1 MKTVET
7 LTIPRT
13 VLTKLVKRNRQLIYM
28 NYFLVHLCAMRNID
42 LVFMADEV
50 CRMLKITPEQLE
62 AARKKRL
69 IRCGV
74 CWRNCSDGKR
84 SLRKTGNAVYR
95 MIPYG
100 RQHENIQGARMR
112 SLYA

>member
-1 MKTVET
+1 
-7 LTIPRT
+7 
-13 VLTKLVKRNRQLIYM
+13 LTKLVKRNRQLIYM
-28 NYFLVHLCAMRNID
+28 NYFLVHLCAVRNID

-74 CWRNCSDGKR
+74 FDRRFVYHAADVVLLAELLG
-84 SLRKTGNAVYR
+84 RKTFPSKDR
-95 MIPYG
+95 
-100 RQHENIQGARMR
+100 
-112 SLYA
+112 

>member
-74 CWRNCSDGKR
+74 FDRRFGYHAADVVLLAELLG
-84 SLRKTGNAVYR
+84 RKTFPSKDR
-95 MIPYG
+95 
-100 RQHENIQGARMR
+100 
-112 SLYA
+112 

>member
-50 CRMLKITPEQLE
+50 CRMLKITMRPTSFFWQS
-62 AARKKRL
+62 
-69 IRCGV
+69 
-74 CWRNCSDGKR
+74 CSDGKR

>member
-62 AARKKRL
+62 AVRRFRSQVRLPCGRRRSAGGVARTENVPFERPVAL
-69 IRCGV
+69 
-74 CWRNCSDGKR
+74 
-84 SLRKTGNAVYR
+84 TGRYK
-95 MIPYG
+95 
-100 RQHENIQGARMR
+100 NIQGARMR

>member
-62 AARKKRL
+62 AARMKRL

-74 CWRNCSDGKR
+74 FDRRFVYHAADVVLLAELLG
-84 SLRKTGNAVYR
+84 RKTFPSKDR
-95 MIPYG
+95 
-100 RQHENIQGARMR
+100 
-112 SLYA
+112 

>member
-74 CWRNCSDGKR
+74 FDLNGLLIKNYPKTAST
-84 SLRKTGNAVYR
+84 SL
-95 MIPYG
+95 
-100 RQHENIQGARMR
+100 
-112 SLYA
+112 

>member
-28 NYFLVHLCAMRNID
+28 NYFLVHLCAVRNID

-69 IRCGV
+69 AFSIAGSSTMRPTSF
-74 CWRNCSDGKR
+74 CWRSCSDGKR
-84 SLRKTGNAVYR
+84 SLRKTGSTDRTV
-95 MIPYG
+95 
-100 RQHENIQGARMR
+100 
-112 SLYA
+112 

>member
-74 CWRNCSDGKR
+74 FDRRFAYHAADVVLLAELLG
-84 SLRKTGNAVYR
+84 RKTFPSKDR
-95 MIPYG
+95 
-100 RQHENIQGARMR
+100 
-112 SLYA
+112 

>member
-69 IRCGV
+69 IRCGACGRRFV
-74 CWRNCSDGKR
+74 YHAADVVLLAELLG
-84 SLRKTGNAVYR
+84 RKTFPSKDR
-95 MIPYG
+95 
-100 RQHENIQGARMR
+100 
-112 SLYA
+112 

>member
-74 CWRNCSDGKR
+74 FARRIVYHAADVVLLAELLG
-84 SLRKTGNAVYR
+84 RKTFPSKDR
-95 MIPYG
+95 
-100 RQHENIQGARMR
+100 
-112 SLYA
+112 